1 MIDLHCESLIDILEK
16 NIYWSLLS
24 YISIFTK
31 CTDNTFPHKPWSHG
45 ALHLPNLTFLF
56 IPIQNIPTH
65 WFLYSTIRCNVPFLH
80 CSVFLSLLLLFHC
93 YLNHQQLFLFLFT
106 STSFA
111 PLIYPAGIF
120 MLFLFSVSFMNK
132 KERITVSVVNSDD
145 NDIKSTLLLMYY
157 FSASFS
163 YLM

>member
-1 MIDLHCESLIDILEK
+1 MIDLHCESLINILEK
-16 NIYWSLLS
+16 NIYWTLLS
-24 YISIFTK
+24 YILIFTK
-31 CTDNTFPHKPWSHG
+31 CTLNTYKYKDNTFPHKPWSHG

-65 WFLYSTIRCNVPFLH
+65 WFLYSTILYSTIMYRFYIALF
-80 CSVFLSLLLLFHC
+80 FLSLLLLFHC

-120 MLFLFSVSFMNK
+120 MLFIFSVSFMNK
-132 KERITVSVVNSDD
+132 KER
-145 NDIKSTLLLMYY
+145 TLINKWHFLSW
-157 FSASFS
+157 FPGIE
-163 YLM
+163 